1 MLHVFY
7 ICGLVGNVCSFHCSL
22 SLKFCRFVLIRTVG
36 VTHYVCSS
44 ASYNIAKSACRLNV
58 RQTGNCWFSLTYRW
72 NDLYKKFFSLCLI
85 QKIHM
90 LCSFRVSRSLPYC

>member
-1 MLHVFY
+1 MLHLLY

-22 SLKFCRFVLIRTVG
+22 SLKFCYIVLIRTVG
-36 VTHYVCSS
+36 VTHVYSS

-58 RQTGNCWFSLTYRW
+58 RQTENRWFILTSRW
-72 NDLYKKFFSLCLI
+72 NDLYKKFFSSCLT

-90 LCSFRVSRSLPYC
+90 LCPFRVSCSLSYC